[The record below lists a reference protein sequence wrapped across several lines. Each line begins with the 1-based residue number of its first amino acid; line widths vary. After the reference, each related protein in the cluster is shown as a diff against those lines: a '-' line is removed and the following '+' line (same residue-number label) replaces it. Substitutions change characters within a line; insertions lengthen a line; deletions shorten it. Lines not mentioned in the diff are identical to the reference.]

1 MKIETPN
8 RENETDEVRRKRL
21 IYQANY
27 RGFKE
32 ADLLLGGFAKAY
44 MGELSADEVDQ
55 FEALLSARDHD
66 IYDWIARRTAV
77 PAQFDTPI
85 LARLRNF
92 DPRPPK

>member
-1 MKIETPN
+1 MNLEQPN
-8 RENETDEVRRKRL
+8 RDNETDEVRRKRL
-21 IYQANY
+21 IYQSNY

-66 IYDWIARRTAV
+66 IMTGLRGGQRFQRSST
-77 PAQFDTPI
+77 
-85 LARLRNF
+85 RLY
-92 DPRPPK
+92 